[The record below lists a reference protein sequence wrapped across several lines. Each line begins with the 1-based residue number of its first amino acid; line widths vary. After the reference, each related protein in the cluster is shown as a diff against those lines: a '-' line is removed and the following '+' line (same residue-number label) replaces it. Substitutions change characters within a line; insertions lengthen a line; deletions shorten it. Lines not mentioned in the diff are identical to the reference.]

1 MADRNKR
8 PIAPLVYGNEEEHRR
23 LIATRANS
31 CLPKDGSEGMT
42 YPLLLKSLAVADLT
56 GAYAASLWTGAM
68 VYVTDE
74 TGGAIPCF
82 SDGTNW
88 RRVSDRAVAS

>member
-1 MADRNKR
+1 MVDRTKR
-8 PIAPLVYGNEEEHRR
+8 PIAPLVFGNEEEHRR
-23 LIATRANS
+23 RIAERANS

-42 YPLLLKSLAVADLT
+42 YPLPLLSLAVADLT
-56 GAYAASLWTGAM
+56 GAYAASLWTGAL

-88 RRVSDRAVAS
+88 RRMSDRAIAS

>member
-1 MADRNKR
+1 MVDRTQR
-8 PIAPLVYGNEEEHRR
+8 PIAPLRHGNEEEHRR

-31 CLPKDGSEGMT
+31 CLPKDGSEPMS
-42 YPLLLKSLAVADLT
+42 YPLLLKQLAVADLT

-88 RRVSDRAVAS
+88 RRVSDRAIAS

>member
-1 MADRNKR
+1 MADRTTR
-8 PIAPLVYGNEEEHRR
+8 PIAPLVFGDEAEHRR
-23 LIATRANS
+23 RIAERANS
-31 CLPKDGSEGMT
+31 CLPKDGSEAMT
-42 YPLLLKSLAVADLT
+42 YPLQLAQFAVADLT
-56 GAYAASLWTGAM
+56 GAYAASLWTGAL

-88 RRVSDRAVAS
+88 RRMSDRAVAS